1 MNTQRKTILGILI
14 FAAFLVIASFAY
26 STLTTNYKQTK
37 ETQTTAIQDDQEEYA
52 DNENKLYPAP
62 DFTVFD
68 KQGNKVKL
76 SDFAGKPIILN
87 FWASWCPPCRKEMP
101 HFNKAYAT
109 EKDNVVFMMVDL
121 VDGQRET
128 QAKGQKYV
136 QDQGYEFPVYF
147 DNEQQALNTYRI
159 ASIPTTLVIN
169 SAGNV
174 VAEYQGAFDEKTLAR
189 AINLIKTK

>member
-1 MNTQRKTILGILI
+1 MNTKRKTILGILI
-14 FAAFLVIASFAY
+14 FVAFLGIASFAY
-26 STLTTNYKQTK
+26 STLTNNYKQTK
-37 ETQTTAIQDDQEEYA
+37 DIQITKNSDEQDEYE
-52 DNENKLYPAP
+52 DNENKKYPAP
-62 DFTVFD
+62 NFTVFD

-87 FWASWCPPCRKEMP
+87 FWASWCPPCRSEMP

-109 EKDNVVFMMVDL
+109 EKDNIVFMMVDL

-136 QDQGYEFPVYF
+136 QDQGYDFPVYF
-147 DNEQQALNTYRI
+147 DNEQQGLNTYRI
-159 ASIPTTLVIN
+159 SSIPTTLIID

-174 VAEYQGAFDEKTLAR
+174 VAEYQGAFDEKTLAK
-189 AINLIKTK
+189 AINLIKH